1 MKIKNLVM
9 AGLVLVLGASVAM
22 AGPGERDRERMF
34 KKLNLNDTQ
43 IQQLKE
49 IHSGT
54 QAQVKPL
61 RDDLKKAHKTLH
73 DALAAET
80 PDMNAVDQIKDQ
92 IKTLQGKL
100 LDLRVDSMSKTRQI
114 LTADQFKQL
123 GKGLGKRW
131 GNDDRPMKRF
141 QPNDREGGRE

>member
-9 AGLVLVLGASVAM
+9 AGMVMVFCASVAM
-22 AGPGERDRERMF
+22 AGPGERDHEKMF
-34 KKLNLNDTQ
+34 KKLNLGDAQ

-49 IHSGT
+49 IHSAT

-61 RDDLKKAHKTLH
+61 RDDLKKAHKALH

-114 LTADQFKQL
+114 LTPEQFKKL
-123 GKGLGKRW
+123 GEHWDNKRS
-131 GNDDRPMKRF
+131 MKRA
-141 QPNDREGGRE
+141 QDDREGNRE